1 MSRTGSVKSSPL
13 LGPIPRREGNALTAP
28 QALPSNAKPVPAKD
42 ALRTL
47 FDAHYASIWRLLRRL
62 GVPAPEVDDAAQE
75 VFWVAARRVQDIQSG
90 SEHAFLYGVALRV
103 ASNIH
108 RAGRSVPPRN
118 SEALDALRCTQPSP
132 EQLTEERRERA
143 LLDLALDQLPLEL
156 RVALVL
162 FELEGLPVKD
172 IADLEGIPVGTA
184 ASRLRRAR
192 EEFSLIAKRLR
203 SQLTGGRALP

>member
-1 MSRTGSVKSSPL
+1 M
-13 LGPIPRREGNALTAP
+13 PRRDDRARPAP

-42 ALRTL
+42 SLRTL
-47 FDAHYASIWRLLRRL
+47 FDAHYVSIWRLLRRL

-75 VFWVAARRVQDIQSG
+75 VFWVAARRLGDIQAG

-108 RAGRSVPPRN
+108 RAGRNAPLRDS
-118 SEALDALRCTQPSP
+118 DALATLHCTRPNP
-132 EQLTEERRERA
+132 EQLTEERQERA
-143 LLDLALDQLPLEL
+143 LLDVALDQLPLEL

-162 FELEGLPVKD
+162 FELEGLPVRD
-172 IADLEGIPVGTA
+172 IADLEGIPVGTV

-203 SQLTGGRALP
+203 SHLTSGRALP